1 MRTGMKSTQPLAARH
16 HSPARMLAGL
26 FLLTVG
32 LVGVGS
38 WWAPSVHAFQPN
50 PIGDGQFPDAV
61 RALTEGARLLIAAV
75 IGLLIGYIQRGTRHD
90 QPLSRS
96 MAQAHVLLCVAGA
109 LTMILIGDSVARAF
123 GVAGAASIIR
133 FRTPVDDPRDI
144 TVLFLLMALGMAA
157 GLGLFA
163 VAGVGTLFLGAC
175 LMVMDRAN
183 AGAPRSV
190 KVALVAQGKTFPTAH
205 VSRVFARHGV
215 TVAPLEIFKGETA
228 TARYRAM
235 LAADLSI
242 EQLSAD
248 LLNGAEGADSLKS
261 VSWEASKRGL

>member
-1 MRTGMKSTQPLAARH
+1 
-16 HSPARMLAGL
+16 
-26 FLLTVG
+26 
-32 LVGVGS
+32 
-38 WWAPSVHAFQPN
+38 
-50 PIGDGQFPDAV
+50 
-61 RALTEGARLLIAAV
+61 
-75 IGLLIGYIQRGTRHD
+75 
-90 QPLSRS
+90 

-123 GVAGAASIIR
+123 GIAGAASIIR

-205 VSRVFARHGV
+205 VSRVFAHHGV

-242 EQLSAD
+242 EQLSTD

-261 VSWEASKRGL
+261 VSWEASKKGL

>member
-1 MRTGMKSTQPLAARH
+1 
-16 HSPARMLAGL
+16 MLAGL
-26 FLLTVG
+26 LVLTGG
-32 LVGVGS
+32 LIGVGS
-38 WWAPSVHAFQPN
+38 WWAASVQAFQPET
-50 PIGDGQFPDAV
+50 PIGNAQFPDAA
-61 RALTEGARLLIAAV
+61 RALGEAARLLVAV
-75 IGLLIGYIQRGTRHD
+75 LIGLLIGYIQRGTRHD

-123 GVAGAASIIR
+123 GIAGAASIIR

-163 VAGVGTLFLGAC
+163 VAGVGTLFLGTC
-175 LMVMDRAN
+175 LLVMDRAN

-190 KVALVAQGKTFPTAH
+190 KVALVAQGRAFPTAR
-205 VSRVFARHGV
+205 VSKVFADHGV
-215 TVAPLEIFKGETA
+215 TIVPLEIFKGETA

-235 LAADLSI
+235 VTPDLSI

-248 LLNGAEGADSLKS
+248 LLNQAEGADGLKS
-261 VSWEASKRGL
+261 VSWEASKKGL

>member
-1 MRTGMKSTQPLAARH
+1 MKSRQPLDSHRD
-16 HSPARMLAGL
+16 SQARMVTGL
-26 FLLTVG
+26 LLLTGGLIAVG
-32 LVGVGS
+32 L
-38 WWAPSVHAFQPN
+38 WRPAPLHAFRPE
-50 PIGDGQFPDAV
+50 
-61 RALTEGARLLIAAV
+61 ALIEGASFRTTVPGLVEGARLLGAAL
-75 IGLLIGYIQRGTRHD
+75 IGILIGYIQRGTRHE

-96 MAQAHVLLCVAGA
+96 MGQAHVLLCVAGA
-109 LTMILIGDSVARAF
+109 LTMIIIGDSVARAF
-123 GVAGAASIIR
+123 GIAGAASIIR

-175 LMVMDRAN
+175 LIAMDRAN
-183 AGAPRSV
+183 AGAPRPV

-205 VSRVFARHGV
+205 VLKVFADHGV
-215 TVAPLEIFKGETA
+215 TVVPLEIFKGETA

-248 LLNGAEGADSLKS
+248 LLNGMAGTDGLKS
-261 VSWEASKRGL
+261 VSWDTSKKGL